1 MTERALLQELRLI
14 RQDLKYIK
22 EHMIDQDMI
31 LTVEE
36 KDLLD
41 EGRRELRKGMTR
53 TLDDVV
59 NGRRAL

>member
-1 MTERALLQELRLI
+1 MTERSLLQELRLI